1 MNFDKTFDASGL
13 SCPLPILKTKKA
25 LTDMM
30 SGQVLKLI
38 ATDCGAVKDMQA
50 FANQTGNILL
60 ATDEANGSYTF
71 YMQKK

>member
-1 MNFDKTFDASGL
+1 MARWHSCNVLQVRRDARHLWQFSAGGDKF
-13 SCPLPILKTKKA
+13 
-25 LTDMM
+25 
-30 SGQVLKLI
+30 KLI